1 MKKLRLSL
9 KNTHYS
15 KLDIQNSYQNG
26 THQFNNI
33 VDENSPLIQNDTLN
47 LHKTLKSIL
56 PHANISFGTN
66 NNININNNS
75 NLNAN
80 FLANNFLTNKNM
92 QPFSNGLG
100 ENRMPLQQQDQRNF
114 WPDDPAI
121 VSLTDRSH
129 SLLNGNFNGLNNG
142 GLGKSFNELQYQLA
156 NNNNNNSN
164 RSLSPSFLNTLS
176 SINNNANKNQSSINA
191 LKLNQQRLNG
201 EQQQQQQQ
209 FLNNQYFQNFNNKLD
224 DNLNNLAQ
232 PFLNRLQSFNNL
244 NGLNTN
250 NNENI
255 NTNNNNNNNGYPTNL
270 FSTSLLT
277 DQLSQLVVNQ
287 DNGMNTLNMASLS
300 LHQQFLMQQ
309 LTANFAAKK
318 MQSE

>member
-1 MKKLRLSL
+1 M
-9 KNTHYS
+9 
-15 KLDIQNSYQNG
+15 
-26 THQFNNI
+26 
-33 VDENSPLIQNDTLN
+33 
-47 LHKTLKSIL
+47 
-56 PHANISFGTN
+56 TN
-66 NNININNNS
+66 
-75 NLNAN
+75 
-80 FLANNFLTNKNM
+80 NKNM
-92 QPFSNGLG
+92 QFTNGLS
-100 ENRMPLQQQDQRNF
+100 ENRMPSQQQDQRNF

-129 SLLNGNFNGLNNG
+129 SLANGNFNGLNNG
-142 GLGKSFNELQYQLA
+142 VGLGKSFNELQYQLA
-156 NNNNNNSN
+156 NNNNNN

-176 SINNNANKNQSSINA
+176 SLNNNNNKNQSNINS
-191 LKLNQQRLNG
+191 LKLNQPRLNG
-201 EQQQQQQQ
+201 EQQQQLQQQQQQ

-250 NNENI
+250 SNDNN
-255 NTNNNNNNNGYPTNL
+255 TSNNNNNGYPNNL
-270 FSTSLLT
+270 FSTNLLN

-287 DNGMNTLNMASLS
+287 DNGINTLNMASLS

-318 MQSE
+318 LQSE

>member
-1 MKKLRLSL
+1 MNASL
-9 KNTHYS
+9 
-15 KLDIQNSYQNG
+15 
-26 THQFNNI
+26 
-33 VDENSPLIQNDTLN
+33 
-47 LHKTLKSIL
+47 
-56 PHANISFGTN
+56 
-66 NNININNNS
+66 
-75 NLNAN
+75 
-80 FLANNFLTNKNM
+80 LANNFMTNKNM

-156 NNNNNNSN
+156 NNNN

-176 SINNNANKNQSSINA
+176 SINNNANKNQSNINA

-201 EQQQQQQQ
+201 EQQQQQQQQ

-255 NTNNNNNNNGYPTNL
+255 NTNNNNNNGYPNNL

>member
-9 KNTHYS
+9 NKTHYS

-80 FLANNFLTNKNM
+80 LLANNFLTNKNM

-129 SLLNGNFNGLNNG
+129 SLSNGNFNGLNNG

-156 NNNNNNSN
+156 NNNNN

-255 NTNNNNNNNGYPTNL
+255 NTNNNNGYPNNL